1 MLLLPINDT
10 EPNRYTSFP
19 LMTFALITA
28 NVLVLG
34 FEDILSETDIRL
46 LVEFFYRY
54 GSIPALILDGRGGG
68 ALTSLTSTFLHAGL
82 FHLAGN
88 MVMLWAFGR
97 RVEDACGPWRFLLFY
112 LLCGVLA
119 DMTSTLIHAS
129 SFGPSVGASGA
140 VFGVMGA
147 YLVLF
152 PGGRIRTMVLLVF
165 FPLFPRLRA
174 FWIILYFFLSQILSV
189 YEVLAFDVE
198 YNVNY
203 WAHLGGFFGSLLIF
217 FFLHPEALHRY
228 RLNVPV

>member
-1 MLLLPINDT
+1 MFLLPINDT
-10 EPNRYTSFP
+10 EPNRYTAFP
-19 LMTFALITA
+19 LMTFALITV

-34 FEDILSETDIRL
+34 LEDVLSETDIQL
-46 LVEFFYRY
+46 LIEFFYRY
-54 GSIPALILDGRGGG
+54 GSIPALVLDSRGGG
-68 ALTSLTSTFLHAGL
+68 ALGSLTSTFLHAGL

-97 RVEDACGPWRFLLFY
+97 RVEDACGSWRFLVFY
-112 LLCGVLA
+112 LLCGILA
-119 DMTSTLIHAS
+119 DMTSTLVHAS
-129 SFGPSVGASGA
+129 SLVPSVGASGA

-152 PGGRIRTMVLLVF
+152 PGGRIRTLVLLF
-165 FPLFPRLRA
+165 FVPLLPRLRA

-203 WAHLGGFFGSLLIF
+203 WAHLGGFFGSLFIF
-217 FFLHPEALHRY
+217 FFLRPEALRRY
-228 RLNVPV
+228 RLNVAV

>member
-1 MLLLPINDT
+1 MFLVPINDT

-19 LMTFALITA
+19 VMTFALITI

-34 FEDILSETDIRL
+34 LEDILAETDIRL

-54 GSIPALILDGRGGG
+54 GSVPGLILAGRGGG

-119 DMTSTLIHAS
+119 DMTSTLVNAS
-129 SFGPSVGASGA
+129 SLGPSVGASGA

-147 YLVLF
+147 YLILF
-152 PGGRIRTMVLLVF
+152 PGGRIRTLLLIF
-165 FPLFPRLRA
+165 LFPFVPRLRA
-174 FWIILYFFLSQILSV
+174 FWIILYFFLSQLLSI
-189 YEVLAFDVE
+189 YQVLAFDVD

-203 WAHLGGFFGSLLIF
+203 WAHLGGFFGSLFIY
-217 FFLHPEALHRY
+217 FFLNPEALHRY
-228 RLNVPV
+228 RLNLPV